1 MRFID
6 RYLGKEAGL
15 FFEFHRNRY
24 AFLSLSLTFVHQVCI
39 GLSVVSL
46 IYLSEGI
53 AKESEE
59 YIAWFYAYLFLM
71 VFPYIP
77 GVLSQYYLGVWTN
90 DLYIRFVKIASR
102 GRAEKYDK
110 AVRRNLRY
118 SQVGLF
124 AISNAAVIPTAAIL
138 VLTVHRNQGD
148 YIAVLDNFCRIHKDH
163 N

>member
-15 FFEFHRNRY
+15 FFGFHRNRY

-90 DLYIRFVKIASR
+90 DLYIRFVKNSVESASAMGFSR
-102 GRAEKYDK
+102 GVGCRTT
-110 AVRRNLRY
+110 RIGCCGHLLRY
-118 SQVGLF
+118 SLSQQSTRT
-124 AISNAAVIPTAAIL
+124 I
-138 VLTVHRNQGD
+138 
-148 YIAVLDNFCRIHKDH
+148 
-163 N
+163 